1 MDTYQVFEADRIHGP
16 HDNLHA
22 AEPAERL
29 LAHLGVLVR
38 HVDYDTKKN
47 NRKIE
52 VARRLIKC
60 PRRRKTVV
68 SRTAMGLD
76 GFRWVYI

>member
-38 HVDYDTKKN
+38 HVDYDTKKTT
-47 NRKIE
+47 K
-52 VARRLIKC
+52 K
-60 PRRRKTVV
+60 
-68 SRTAMGLD
+68 
-76 GFRWVYI
+76 